1 MKFLEEEFTSS
12 FASKLKKLN
21 IEKMNKLANAN
32 ENLLRKVIKEK
43 RIPEISSLNLLRCI
57 SLKSAW
63 IDGGI
68 IKSAPR
74 QKPVTQDITMKGIIS
89 PESNKKTEVNKQD
102 DKIREIDQ
110 VSFSKFLANICP
122 KRHTKYCKQKII
134 KENDLPIRICSC

>member
-74 QKPVTQDITMKGIIS
+74 QKPVTQDITIKGIIS

-110 VSFSKFLANICP
+110 VSFFPNFLLICVQKGTPSIAN
-122 KRHTKYCKQKII
+122 KK
-134 KENDLPIRICSC
+134 

>member
-74 QKPVTQDITMKGIIS
+74 QKPVTQDIIIKGMIS
-89 PESNKKTEVNKQD
+89 PESNKKTELNKQD
-102 DKIREIDQ
+102 DKIKEIDQ
-110 VSFSKFLANICP
+110 TSFFPNFLLIYVQKGTPSIAN
-122 KRHTKYCKQKII
+122 KK
-134 KENDLPIRICSC
+134 

>member
-74 QKPVTQDITMKGIIS
+74 QKPVTQDITIKGKIS

-110 VSFSKFLANICP
+110 VSFFPNFLLIYVQKGTPSIAN
-122 KRHTKYCKQKII
+122 KK
-134 KENDLPIRICSC
+134 

>member
-74 QKPVTQDITMKGIIS
+74 QKPVTQDIIIKGMIS

-110 VSFSKFLANICP
+110 VSFFPNFLLIYVQKGTPSIAN
-122 KRHTKYCKQKII
+122 KK
-134 KENDLPIRICSC
+134 

>member
-21 IEKMNKLANAN
+21 IEKMNKLANTN

-74 QKPVTQDITMKGIIS
+74 QKPVTQDITIKGIIS

-110 VSFSKFLANICP
+110 VSFFPNFLLIYVQKGTPSIAN
-122 KRHTKYCKQKII
+122 KK
-134 KENDLPIRICSC
+134 

>member
-89 PESNKKTEVNKQD
+89 PVSNKKTEVNKQD

-110 VSFSKFLANICP
+110 VSFFPNFLLIYVQKGTPSIAN
-122 KRHTKYCKQKII
+122 KK
-134 KENDLPIRICSC
+134 